1 MLRIATAGL
10 LCLALIPA
18 ADAAPNC
25 AGSTVSQPLPLPA
38 TVIAPAAAEFYT
50 RSVQLGMPT
59 GVLAQP
65 YSSDQS
71 VDRVLLRLRVEGC
84 QDLAKVIPP
93 GGTVN
98 PNDPAAYKATTAFD
112 NTPWRFDMSQ
122 NGKRMTAEEFDSW
135 MKARGVRVVK
145 ARPAADASPAAATP
159 TTPATDAK
167 SVENK

>member
-1 MLRIATAGL
+1 MLRTATAGL

-18 ADAAPNC
+18 AYAATNC

-38 TVIAPAAAEFYT
+38 TVVAPAAAEFYT

-98 PNDPAAYKATTAFD
+98 PNDPAAYKAKTAFD
-112 NTPWRFDMSQ
+112 NTPWRFD
-122 NGKRMTAEEFDSW
+122 
-135 MKARGVRVVK
+135 
-145 ARPAADASPAAATP
+145 
-159 TTPATDAK
+159 
-167 SVENK
+167 